1 MFSNSNLLLP
11 HRYLIIGWG
20 LLIASL
26 FGAVAV
32 VLLGITSIT
41 THVVS
46 QTVYSVTMTMF
57 YVALLLLCVSREKN
71 EDEYISA
78 LRSRIACIVIAC
90 ALILKT
96 FVTIATAICITTN
109 QIELLGSIRYLSIP
123 VNFVVP
129 VIAYIAIFQI
139 TLFVSNRRLKK
150 YAE

>member
-71 EDEYISA
+71 
-78 LRSRIACIVIAC
+78 
-90 ALILKT
+90 
-96 FVTIATAICITTN
+96 
-109 QIELLGSIRYLSIP
+109 
-123 VNFVVP
+123 
-129 VIAYIAIFQI
+129 
-139 TLFVSNRRLKK
+139 
-150 YAE
+150 

>member
-26 FGAVAV
+26 FGGVAV

-57 YVALLLLCVSREKN
+57 YVALLLLCVARKN

-123 VNFVVP
+123 VNFVVL

>member
-11 HRYLIIGWG
+11 HRYLIIGWC

-78 LRSRIACIVIAC
+78 LRSRIACIVVVC
-90 ALILKT
+90 ALVCKT
-96 FVTIATAICITTN
+96 IATIATAFCMVFSDFPALTYVRFLN
-109 QIELLGSIRYLSIP
+109 IP
-123 VNFVVP
+123 TNFVIL

-139 TLFVSNRRLKK
+139 TLFVSNRRLKN